1 MNVIYT
7 CERCHK
13 AFEHD
18 KKPGGYRFCSQT
30 CANQHAVKLG
40 REELLPYAEMGA
52 LNHYMARRLEVSP
65 CTVRRALIAHGL
77 YRLWTSRR
85 YFKCA
90 SQTVGPTSAS
100 TASSVTISP
109 SAESAVQMVTGT
121 SCGS

>member
-1 MNVIYT
+1 MNVVYT

-13 AFEHD
+13 AFEHE

-85 YFKCA
+85 YQKCA
-90 SQTVGPTSAS
+90 SQTVGSDSMTTPAAT
-100 TASSVTISP
+100 
-109 SAESAVQMVTGT
+109 VTGP
-121 SCGS
+121 SVA